1 MFLFYFYTLLQK
13 NTNPKSHFSNIINHI
28 SNFSGKGTI
37 PAQATGLPPKPVK
50 QPNIRQAAHNIQA
63 TGQPGMQRAKMK
75 NPPLG
80 QGGNR
85 TRSFYPAALV
95 DQTSDRNTVHPGIGG
110 TEDNGNMQD
119 ARRCSFEFRFSDC
132 KSGKNSDVVSRPAK
146 NSYGFF
152 SRSRSECPDFFPT
165 FVTNK
170 SINTF
175 YIDTM
180 EFEGTVYKIMP
191 VTKGTS
197 ARGDWQRQDVVF
209 EMNEGSFARK
219 ICVTFFNKPEDV
231 ARLKEGAAYT
241 VSVNIESREYNG
253 RWYTDIR
260 AWRLQPKQETAA
272 APMPDM
278 PPIAEEPSYASSP
291 AQVDDLPF

>member
-1 MFLFYFYTLLQK
+1 
-13 NTNPKSHFSNIINHI
+13 
-28 SNFSGKGTI
+28 
-37 PAQATGLPPKPVK
+37 
-50 QPNIRQAAHNIQA
+50 
-63 TGQPGMQRAKMK
+63 
-75 NPPLG
+75 
-80 QGGNR
+80 
-85 TRSFYPAALV
+85 
-95 DQTSDRNTVHPGIGG
+95 
-110 TEDNGNMQD
+110 
-119 ARRCSFEFRFSDC
+119 
-132 KSGKNSDVVSRPAK
+132 
-146 NSYGFF
+146 
-152 SRSRSECPDFFPT
+152 
-165 FVTNK
+165 
-170 SINTF
+170 
-175 YIDTM
+175 M

-197 ARGDWQRQDVVF
+197 ARGEWQRQDVVF

-231 ARLKEGAAYT
+231 ARLQEGAAYN

-260 AWRLQPKQETAA
+260 AWRLQPKQETAGTG

>member
-1 MFLFYFYTLLQK
+1 
-13 NTNPKSHFSNIINHI
+13 
-28 SNFSGKGTI
+28 
-37 PAQATGLPPKPVK
+37 
-50 QPNIRQAAHNIQA
+50 
-63 TGQPGMQRAKMK
+63 MQRAKMK

-80 QGGNR
+80 QAGNR

-95 DQTSDRNTVHPGIGG
+95 DQTGDQNTVHPGIGR

-119 ARRCSFEFRFSDC
+119 VRRCSFEFRFSDC
-132 KSGKNSDVVSRPAK
+132 KSRKNSDVVSRPAK

-253 RWYTDIR
+253 RYHVLHGVI
-260 AWRLQPKQETAA
+260 
-272 APMPDM
+272 
-278 PPIAEEPSYASSP
+278 SP
-291 AQVDDLPF
+291 LSHVGPDDLRIRELLNRVADGSVREVIMATNPDTEGEATAMYLSRLLRPMGVKVTRLAYGIPVGSQLEYADEVTLLRALEGRQEI